1 MCIRD
6 RDGIPALLCVDTIVR
21 SASSTGTR
29 DTLLKD
35 FVTGNR
41 KTMLDA
47 SEMVVDLLIPK
58 SSAAGHSTFIKLG
71 SRKYLVISIAMC
83 ATRLNVDNNN
93 LIEAAAI
100 SIGSCSVVAKRLHQL
115 EQELI
120 GQKFSA
126 ELCNSVQAHHVK
138 DLSPIDDVRASAMY
152 RQDSALELTKRSIAT
167 LVGASQ

>member
-1 MCIRD
+1 
-6 RDGIPALLCVDTIVR
+6 
-21 SASSTGTR
+21 
-29 DTLLKD
+29 
-35 FVTGNR
+35 
-41 KTMLDA
+41 
-47 SEMVVDLLIPK
+47 
-58 SSAAGHSTFIKLG
+58 
-71 SRKYLVISIAMC
+71 MC
-83 ATRLNVDNNN
+83 ASRLSVDNNN

-126 ELCNSVQAHHVK
+126 ELCNSVAAHHVK